1 MPEYPP
7 KQPQRK
13 NLLQEVLG
21 DDFDLDYIL
30 IPEDLLRKFWQ
41 QHRDRKALEDYF
53 RLIKKVEKLQESGVK
68 LESES
73 MKARIFKQT
82 STRIARQQKISAIAF
97 ILNPANISSKLVWLG
112 NKVRGLVLGEMH
124 KDISQADS
132 YIFPINEAET
142 KLKKDW
148 ERICAKLPNA
158 TPKEQE
164 AIYAEIKEH
173 NAIRKQIKRLR
184 TAKKIAGYAE
194 KLDIAILISGAIA
207 VTAAAI
213 LYGWTIPI
221 IAATCILGSSAIF
234 TVVKLRHD
242 ARSASLVKKHAEI
255 PKILAEIDDLVFQA
269 NQIAETEDV
278 NKSSFVTLDT
288 KMQIQ
293 RFEKKCDKLFA
304 EIKDIDEEAID
315 KVIKNFTLR
324 APELLDRITSE
335 DNNQIDF
342 EERLYAQLAPSREA
356 QWQERV
362 QNRKMGLDK
371 HTQL

>member
-1 MPEYPP
+1 MP
-7 KQPQRK
+7 
-13 NLLQEVLG
+13 G
-21 DDFDLDYIL
+21 DDFDLDDIL

-41 QHRDRKALEDYF
+41 RHKDRKALENYF
-53 RLIKKVEKLQESGVK
+53 RLIKKVERLQESGVK

-73 MKARIFKQT
+73 MKAGIFKQT
-82 STRIARQQKISAIAF
+82 STRIAHQQKISTIAF
-97 ILNPANISSKLVWLG
+97 ILNPANISSKLAWLG
-112 NKVRGLVLGEMH
+112 NKVRGPVSGEMH

-132 YIFPINEAET
+132 YIFGINEAET

-148 ERICAKLPNA
+148 KRICAKLPNA

-173 NAIRKQIKRLR
+173 DALRRQIKRLK

-207 VTAAAI
+207 VTAAAAI

-221 IAATCILGSSAIF
+221 IAATCILGSSAVF
-234 TVVKLRHD
+234 TVAKLRQD

-278 NKSSFVTLDT
+278 NKSSFVTLNT

-342 EERLYAQLAPSREA
+342 EEGLYAQLAPSREA